1 MNPDLLNWLDNNKMC
16 FNIIDE
22 DVIEIT
28 GFGKMYYEDTSMI
41 KSIFRTDTD
50 NNIKFNTMENIQTLQ
65 EEDINYIV
73 FQFGDNWYYY
83 DTRKDFE
90 FQILKYVGNRKPLNH
105 AQEFVNLG
113 IHTPFELLNGSF
125 SLTDWIKKAKYLGQS
140 ALGICDY
147 NTMAA
152 TLILQKECEA
162 AGIH

>member
-105 AQEFVNLG
+105 TQEFVNLG

-125 SLTDWIKKAKYLGQS
+125 R
-140 ALGICDY
+140 
-147 NTMAA
+147 
-152 TLILQKECEA
+152 
-162 AGIH
+162 

>member
-41 KSIFRTDTD
+41 KSIFRTGTD

-113 IHTPFELLNGSF
+113 IHIPILNCSRKF
-125 SLTDWIKKAKYLGQS
+125 FANRLDKKSQILRTIHIRYL
-140 ALGICDY
+140 
-147 NTMAA
+147 
-152 TLILQKECEA
+152 
-162 AGIH
+162 

>member
-41 KSIFRTDTD
+41 KSIFRTDAD

-65 EEDINYIV
+65 EEDINYIE

-83 DTRKDFE
+83 DTGKDFQ
-90 FQILKYVGNRKPLNH
+90 FPILKTLELKFL
-105 AQEFVNLG
+105 FVFRL
-113 IHTPFELLNGSF
+113 PFLLISSVFLAN
-125 SLTDWIKKAKYLGQS
+125 
-140 ALGICDY
+140 
-147 NTMAA
+147 NTFC
-152 TLILQKECEA
+152 I
-162 AGIH
+162 

>member
-41 KSIFRTDTD
+41 KSIFRTDAD

-65 EEDINYIV
+65 EEGINYIV

-90 FQILKYVGNRKPLNH
+90 FQSIKRYCFILSPAFCWL
-105 AQEFVNLG
+105 
-113 IHTPFELLNGSF
+113 F
-125 SLTDWIKKAKYLGQS
+125 SDSDKAKHGSQ
-140 ALGICDY
+140 AEHHWQRD
-147 NTMAA
+147 
-152 TLILQKECEA
+152 Q
-162 AGIH
+162 